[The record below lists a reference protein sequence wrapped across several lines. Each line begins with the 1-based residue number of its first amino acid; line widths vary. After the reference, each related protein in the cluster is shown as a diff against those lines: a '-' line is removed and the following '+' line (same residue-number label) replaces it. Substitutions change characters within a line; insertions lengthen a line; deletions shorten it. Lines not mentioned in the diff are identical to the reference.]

1 MDHEARRRLVIKVTQ
16 MLEEGNTLPVVSIED
31 FFEGNTDEQ
40 SIGVNLLP
48 RQHIGLAGF
57 RNVLE
62 NISSKPEVKSV
73 HLELT
78 EIPVLDD
85 PADDEIWPTAC
96 VAFVITQASLEDVT
110 QWVAP
115 LHPRDVCLGW
125 CVKASVNVPVAEADL
140 QPGWRIVRVWLL

>member
-1 MDHEARRRLVIKVTQ
+1 MDHTARRRLVIKATQ
-16 MLEEGNTLPVVSIED
+16 MLEEENTLPVVSIED

-48 RQHIGLAGF
+48 DQHIGLAGF

-62 NISSKPEVKSV
+62 NISNKPDVKSV
-73 HLELT
+73 YLELA
-78 EIPVLDD
+78 EIPDVDD

-96 VAFVITQASLEDVT
+96 AAFVIAQASLEDVR

-125 CVKASVNVPVAEADL
+125 CVKAGEDVPVAEADL
-140 QPGWRIVRVWLL
+140 EPGLRIVRVWLL